1 MNKFRDIYKQK
12 LTTPEEAVKLVQDGW
27 RVTWPI
33 AVGQP
38 PVLINALVKRK
49 DEFTHL
55 EVLTVVDVYPTE
67 LLNLTKEDPIKPDFC
82 YCIIARRGVQ
92 EGRFTYTPARLSQI
106 PRYIDMGR
114 PYQCVMMQVSPMD
127 EYGYFSMGLSCDYAL
142 PVAKKAEKIIVQVN
156 ENMPRTFGRNFL
168 HVSEVHAIVEANHPL
183 TALPV
188 LPPNDNEKLIGNYIS
203 ELVEDGST
211 IQLGIGSIPS
221 AVALALENKKDL
233 GVHTEMLPDAVKILW
248 EKGVITN
255 RKKTY
260 HPDISIASFALGS
273 EELYKWLDNNP
284 SVHFYTVDQ
293 VLDPYILA
301 RNDKLVCI
309 NSGLEVDLTGQ
320 VNSESIGHKQFSHT
334 GGQQDLIMG
343 AFMSKGGKG
352 IIALESTVETKQGR
366 KSKIVPHLTAGSF
379 VSTGRNDV
387 HYVVTEYGIADLK
400 IWSVRERAKRL
411 INIAHPDFRDELK
424 FEAEKA
430 GFI

>member
-1 MNKFRDIYKQK
+1 MDYKEIYQQK

-33 AVGQP
+33 AIGQP
-38 PVLINALVKRK
+38 PVLINALAKRK

-55 EVLTVVDVYPTE
+55 EVLTVVDAYPTE
-67 LLNLTKEDPIKPDFC
+67 LLDLTKEDPIKPDYC
-82 YCIIARRGVQ
+82 YCIIGRRGVQ

-106 PRYIDMGR
+106 PWYIDMGR

-127 EYGYFSMGLSCDYAL
+127 EFGYFSMGLSCDYAF

-156 ENMPRTFGRNFL
+156 ENMPRTFGRNFW
-168 HVSEVHAIVEANHPL
+168 HVSEVDAIVEANTPL

-188 LPPNDNEKLIGNYIS
+188 LPPNENETLIGNYIA
-203 ELVEDGST
+203 ELVEDGSC
-211 IQLGIGSIPS
+211 IQLGIGSLPS

-233 GVHTEMLPDAVKILW
+233 GVHTEMFPDAIKTLW

-260 HPDISIASFALGS
+260 HPDISITSFALGS
-273 EELYKWLDNNP
+273 EELYKWLNNNP

-301 RNDKLVCI
+301 QNDKLVCI

-320 VNSESIGHKQFSHT
+320 VNSESIGHKQYTHT

-352 IIALESTVETKQGR
+352 IIALESTVATKSGR
-366 KSKIVPHLTAGSF
+366 KSKIVPHLSYGSF
-379 VSTGRNDV
+379 VSTSRNDV
-387 HYVVTEYGIADLK
+387 QYIVTEYGIADLK
-400 IWSVRERAKRL
+400 VWSVRERAKRL
-411 INIAHPDFRDELK
+411 IAIAHPDYRDELK
-424 FEAEKA
+424 FEAQKA

>member
-1 MNKFRDIYKQK
+1 MNYKDIYQQK
-12 LTTPEEAVKLVQDGW
+12 LTTPEEAVKLVEDGW
-27 RVTWPI
+27 RVTWPV

-38 PVLINALVKRK
+38 AILIDALVRRK
-49 DEFTHL
+49 DEFTYL
-55 EVLTVVDVYPTE
+55 EILTVVDAYPTE
-67 LLNLTKEDPIKPDFC
+67 LLNLTKDDPIKPDYS
-82 YCIIARRGVQ
+82 YCIIGRRGVQ

-106 PRYIDMGR
+106 PMYIDRGR

-127 EYGYFSMGLSCDYAL
+127 EFGYFSMGLSCDYAF

-156 ENMPRTFGRNFL
+156 ENMPRTFGRNFW
-168 HVSEVHAIVEANHPL
+168 HVTEVDAIVEANTPL

-188 LPPNDNEKLIGNYIS
+188 IPPNENETRLGNYIA
-203 ELVEDGST
+203 ELVEDGSCL
-211 IQLGIGSIPS
+211 QLGIGSIPS

-233 GVHTEMLPDAVKILW
+233 GVHTEMFPDAIKILW

-255 RKKTY
+255 SKKNY
-260 HPDISIASFALGS
+260 NPDVSIASFALGS
-273 EELYKWLDNNP
+273 EDLYKWLNNNP
-284 SVHFYTVDQ
+284 SVLFYSVDQ
-293 VLDPYILA
+293 VLNPANLA
-301 RNDKLVCI
+301 QNDKMVCI

-320 VNSESIGHKQFSHT
+320 VNSESIGHKQYTHT

-352 IIALESTVETKQGR
+352 IIALESTVETKKGR
-366 KSKIVPHLTAGSF
+366 LSKIVPHLSYGAF

-387 HYVVTEYGIADLK
+387 QYIVTEYGIADLK

-411 INIAHPDFRDELK
+411 IAIAHPDFRDELK

>member
-1 MNKFRDIYKQK
+1 MNYKDIYQQK
-12 LTTPEEAVKLVQDGW
+12 LTTPEEAVKLVEDGW
-27 RVTWPI
+27 RVTWPV

-38 PVLINALVKRK
+38 AILIDALVRRK
-49 DEFTHL
+49 DEFTYL
-55 EVLTVVDVYPTE
+55 EILTVVDAYPTE
-67 LLNLTKEDPIKPDFC
+67 LLNLTKDDPIKPDYS
-82 YCIIARRGVQ
+82 YCIIGRRGVQ

-106 PRYIDMGR
+106 PMYIDRGR

-127 EYGYFSMGLSCDYAL
+127 EFGYFSMGLSCDYAF

-156 ENMPRTFGRNFL
+156 ENMPRTFGRNFW
-168 HVSEVHAIVEANHPL
+168 HVTEVDAIVEANTPL

-188 LPPNDNEKLIGNYIS
+188 IPPNENETRIGNYIA
-203 ELVEDGST
+203 ELVEDGFCL
-211 IQLGIGSIPS
+211 QLGIGSIPS

-233 GVHTEMLPDAVKILW
+233 GVHTEMFPDAIKILW

-255 RKKTY
+255 RKKNY
-260 HPDISIASFALGS
+260 NPDVSIASFALGS
-273 EELYKWLDNNP
+273 EDLYKWLNNNP
-284 SVHFYTVDQ
+284 SVLFYSVDQ
-293 VLDPYILA
+293 VLNPANLA
-301 RNDKLVCI
+301 QNDKMVCI

-320 VNSESIGHKQFSHT
+320 VNSESIGHKQYTHT

-352 IIALESTVETKQGR
+352 IIALESTVETKKGR
-366 KSKIVPHLTAGSF
+366 LSKIVPHLSYGAF

-387 HYVVTEYGIADLK
+387 QYIVTEYGIADLK

-411 INIAHPDFRDELK
+411 IAIAHPDFRDELK

>member
-1 MNKFRDIYKQK
+1 MNYKDIYQQK
-12 LTTPEEAVKLVQDGW
+12 LTTPEEAVKLVEEGW
-27 RVTWPI
+27 RVTWPV

-38 PVLINALVKRK
+38 AILIDALVRRK
-49 DEFTHL
+49 DEFTYL
-55 EVLTVVDVYPTE
+55 EILTVVDAYPTE
-67 LLNLTKEDPIKPDFC
+67 LLNLTKDDPIKPDYS
-82 YCIIARRGVQ
+82 YCIIGRRGVQ

-106 PRYIDMGR
+106 PMYIDRGR

-127 EYGYFSMGLSCDYAL
+127 EFGYFSMGLSCDYAF

-156 ENMPRTFGRNFL
+156 ENMPRTFGRNFW
-168 HVSEVHAIVEANHPL
+168 HVTEVDAIVEANTPL

-188 LPPNDNEKLIGNYIS
+188 IPPNENETRIGNYIA
-203 ELVEDGST
+203 ELVEDGSCL
-211 IQLGIGSIPS
+211 QLGIGSIPS

-233 GVHTEMLPDAVKILW
+233 GVHTEMFPDAIKILW

-255 RKKTY
+255 RKKNY
-260 HPDISIASFALGS
+260 NPDVSIASFALGS
-273 EELYKWLDNNP
+273 EDLYKWLNNNP
-284 SVHFYTVDQ
+284 SVLFYSVDQ
-293 VLDPYILA
+293 VLNPANLA
-301 RNDKLVCI
+301 QNDKMVCI

-320 VNSESIGHKQFSHT
+320 VNSESIGHKQYTHT

-352 IIALESTVETKQGR
+352 IIALESTVETKKGR
-366 KSKIVPHLTAGSF
+366 LSKIVPHLSYGAF

-387 HYVVTEYGIADLK
+387 QYIVTEYGIADLK

-411 INIAHPDFRDELK
+411 IAIAHPDFRDELK

>member
-1 MNKFRDIYKQK
+1 MNYKDIYQQK
-12 LTTPEEAVKLVQDGW
+12 LTTPEEAVKLVEDGW
-27 RVTWPI
+27 RVTWPV

-38 PVLINALVKRK
+38 AILIDALVRRK
-49 DEFTHL
+49 DEFTYL
-55 EVLTVVDVYPTE
+55 EILTVVDAYPTE
-67 LLNLTKEDPIKPDFC
+67 LLNLTKDDPIKPDYS
-82 YCIIARRGVQ
+82 YCIIGRRGVQ

-106 PRYIDMGR
+106 PMYIDRGR

-127 EYGYFSMGLSCDYAL
+127 EFGYFSMGLSCDYAF

-156 ENMPRTFGRNFL
+156 ENMPRTFGRNFW
-168 HVSEVHAIVEANHPL
+168 HVTEVDAIVEANTPL

-188 LPPNDNEKLIGNYIS
+188 IPPNENETRIGNYIA
-203 ELVEDGST
+203 ELVEDGSCL
-211 IQLGIGSIPS
+211 QLGIGSIPS

-233 GVHTEMLPDAVKILW
+233 GVHTEMFPDAIKILW

-255 RKKTY
+255 RKKN
-260 HPDISIASFALGS
+260 HNPDVSIASFALGS
-273 EELYKWLDNNP
+273 EDLYKWLNNNP
-284 SVHFYTVDQ
+284 SVLFYSVDQ
-293 VLDPYILA
+293 VLNPANLA
-301 RNDKLVCI
+301 QNDKMVCI

-320 VNSESIGHKQFSHT
+320 VNSESIGHKQYTHT

-352 IIALESTVETKQGR
+352 IIALESTVETKKGR
-366 KSKIVPHLTAGSF
+366 LSKIVPHLSYGAF

-387 HYVVTEYGIADLK
+387 QYIVTEYGIADLK

-411 INIAHPDFRDELK
+411 IAIAHPDFRDELK

>member
-1 MNKFRDIYKQK
+1 MNYKDIYQQK
-12 LTTPEEAVKLVQDGW
+12 LTTPEEAVKLVEDGW
-27 RVTWPI
+27 RVTWPV

-38 PVLINALVKRK
+38 AILIDALVRRK
-49 DEFTHL
+49 DEFTYL
-55 EVLTVVDVYPTE
+55 EILTVVDAYPTE
-67 LLNLTKEDPIKPDFC
+67 LLNLTKDDPIKPDYS
-82 YCIIARRGVQ
+82 YCIIGRRGVQ

-106 PRYIDMGR
+106 PMYIDRGR

-127 EYGYFSMGLSCDYAL
+127 EFGYFSMGLSCDYAF

-156 ENMPRTFGRNFL
+156 ENMPRTFGRNFW
-168 HVSEVHAIVEANHPL
+168 HVTEVDAIVEANTPL

-188 LPPNDNEKLIGNYIS
+188 IPPNENETRIGNYIA
-203 ELVEDGST
+203 ELVEDGSCL
-211 IQLGIGSIPS
+211 QLGIGSIPS

-233 GVHTEMLPDAVKILW
+233 GIHTEMFPDALKILW
-248 EKGVITN
+248 EKGAITN

-260 HPDISIASFALGS
+260 NPDIAVASFALGS
-273 EELYKWLDNNP
+273 EDLYKWLNNNP
-284 SVHFYTVDQ
+284 MVHFYSVDQ
-293 VLDPYILA
+293 VLDPYTLA
-301 RNDKLVCI
+301 KNDKMICI
-309 NSGLEVDLTGQ
+309 NSALEIDLTGQ
-320 VNSESIGHKQFSHT
+320 VNSESIGHRQYTHT

-352 IIALESTVETKQGR
+352 IIALESTVETKKGR
-366 KSKIVPHLTAGSF
+366 LSKIVPHLSYGAF

-387 HYVVTEYGIADLK
+387 QYIVTEYGIADLK

-411 INIAHPDFRDELK
+411 IAIAHPDFRDELK

>member
-1 MNKFRDIYKQK
+1 MNYKDIYQQK
-12 LTTPEEAVKLVQDGW
+12 LTTPEEAVKLVEDDW
-27 RVTWPI
+27 RVTWPV

-38 PVLINALVKRK
+38 AILIDALVRRK
-49 DEFTHL
+49 DEFTYL
-55 EVLTVVDVYPTE
+55 EILTVVDAYPTE
-67 LLNLTKEDPIKPDFC
+67 LLNLTKDDPIKPDYS
-82 YCIIARRGVQ
+82 YCIIGRRGVQ

-106 PRYIDMGR
+106 PMYIDRGR

-127 EYGYFSMGLSCDYAL
+127 EFGYFSMGLSCDYAF

-156 ENMPRTFGRNFL
+156 ENMPRTFGRNFW
-168 HVSEVHAIVEANHPL
+168 HVTEVDAIVEANTPL

-188 LPPNDNEKLIGNYIS
+188 IPPNENETRIGNYIA
-203 ELVEDGST
+203 ELVEDGSCL
-211 IQLGIGSIPS
+211 QLGIGSIPS

-233 GVHTEMLPDAVKILW
+233 GVHTEMFPDAIKILW

-255 RKKTY
+255 RKKNY
-260 HPDISIASFALGS
+260 NPDVSIASFALGS
-273 EELYKWLDNNP
+273 EDLYKWLNNNP
-284 SVHFYTVDQ
+284 SVLFYSVDQ
-293 VLDPYILA
+293 VLNPANLA
-301 RNDKLVCI
+301 QNDKMVCI

-320 VNSESIGHKQFSHT
+320 VNSESIGHKQYTHT

-352 IIALESTVETKQGR
+352 IIALESTVETKKGR
-366 KSKIVPHLTAGSF
+366 LSKIVPHLSYGAF

-387 HYVVTEYGIADLK
+387 QYIVTEYGIADLK

-411 INIAHPDFRDELK
+411 IAIAHPDFRDELK